1 MERSDGH
8 RVTVRAYPDLAYL
21 QLPLSHASSHGP
33 RRTRRVGQSVDRVM
47 HKAVYQVSPL
57 ANSLPLTSGGSGI
70 RTHEPFGPRL
80 FKSLAFVRSAI
91 PPDARVPPLRTGGSV
106 PATS

>member
-33 RRTRRVGQSVDRVM
+33 RRTRRVGQSVDRV
-47 HKAVYQVSPL
+47 
-57 ANSLPLTSGGSGI
+57 
-70 RTHEPFGPRL
+70 
-80 FKSLAFVRSAI
+80 
-91 PPDARVPPLRTGGSV
+91 
-106 PATS
+106 